1 MSPYLFSSHRWPALP
16 RESDAAVIF
25 CHGPFLPEDY
35 AIAQKLLEKSS
46 LVISLCSVHRDEHR
60 VLVSPPLPQSPD
72 RTAIKKSKSSLN
84 LPFQRTVLRRIRSA
98 QDKLK
103 EMNDTVQDKLK
114 EANEKARELPNQTRR
129 RMESAYQSSSV
140 TSRIASAFKSQSLGP
155 QYISP
160 SPHHSP
166 KLDLTPPSTKFFD
179 PDTYAPYN
187 ETKPA
192 TGADSP
198 FHSPSLRP
206 QYDSPNTQSSPT
218 FEYPHVHQPH
228 RVQTMPPPYSQ
239 AHNTEPGTTTNHL
252 AAPHPPL
259 PHRMNTS
266 PGQLEHTEVGLAAE
280 RRMVILLLGIKPHR
294 GSVWA
299 SSERPEESV
308 LRYQLFNGCPAIV
321 LPMRSGGPLLGW
333 HTMTLQG
340 LHDAWYRDGGGFG
353 STSARQRTTE
363 IDRITQTLFMF
374 VDQCINWER
383 VNPDEETEF
392 RLYEEEDEEAIW
404 VNKRL
409 AVARALELLVVAA
422 AQSDSMELRR
432 NVDRART
439 GIAFFRLP

>member
-103 EMNDTVQDKLK
+103 EMNDT
-114 EANEKARELPNQTRR
+114 ARELPNQTRR

-218 FEYPHVHQPH
+218 FEYPHVQQPH

-239 AHNTEPGTTTNHL
+239 AHNTEPGTATNHL

-294 GSVWA
+294 GSVICA
-299 SSERPEESV
+299 A
-308 LRYQLFNGCPAIV
+308 YQLFNGCPAIV

-374 VDQCINWER
+374 
-383 VNPDEETEF
+383 ETEF